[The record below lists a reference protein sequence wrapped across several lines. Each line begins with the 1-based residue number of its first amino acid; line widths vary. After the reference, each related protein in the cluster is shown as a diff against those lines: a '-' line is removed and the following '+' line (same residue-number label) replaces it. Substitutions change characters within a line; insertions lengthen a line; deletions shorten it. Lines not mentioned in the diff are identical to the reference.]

1 MKGIRN
7 NLFVFINK
15 MYVFVEWIDEEKVS
29 IISLI
34 WIKELRKD
42 FSGYNVGEM
51 VKVSCYGF
59 LGIYSVWILMIK
71 GLWY

>member
-1 MKGIRN
+1 
-7 NLFVFINK
+7 

-42 FSGYNVGEM
+42 FIGYNVGEM

-71 GLWY
+71 GLCF